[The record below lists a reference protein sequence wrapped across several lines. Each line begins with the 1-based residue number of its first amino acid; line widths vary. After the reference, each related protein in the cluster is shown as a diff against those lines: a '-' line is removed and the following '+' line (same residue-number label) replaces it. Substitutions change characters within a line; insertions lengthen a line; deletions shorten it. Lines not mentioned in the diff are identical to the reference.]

1 MTRCR
6 RSVSEGCSRGID
18 RETRVPSPA
27 FLNSRADDFA
37 DFAGSQIGRGCS
49 LPPTQGQLVIA
60 SQSSYACG
68 TLRAITVGV
77 GGISVVVGAEA
88 FKDSAATSV
97 TFAGDVQSIG
107 AEAFEACEHLANLTI
122 LGAVT
127 QSIGQNAFKGSG
139 LVRVV
144 FGGSVSTGVSR
155 WHWRRFHQ
163 CGASARP
170 PGCVLN
176 LLNAERLPPPVARR
190 PRLPPAPPIYDS
202 SLAGLVDR
210 HRSLRG
216 LRILGHHQHPG
227 HPLEPR
233 LFGCPPPHTSTFLT
247 VTASLGTLLRLAQP
261 PLFYPVQIRS
271 PANTAAAPPFARAQ
285 GNMPCEFYRPGTRLC
300 DCGTCAPTAAPT
312 LSPAGP
318 GPGSSHRSVRL
329 SPSVFSPVWCLFFC
343 PKHEHPPRTKKK
355 EKRTL
360 RHSVSSSRAVA

>member
-18 RETRVPSPA
+18 RETSRVPSPA

-233 LFGCPPPHTSTFLT
+233 LFGCPSPPYIHISDRDRQPWDATS
-247 VTASLGTLLRLAQP
+247 
-261 PLFYPVQIRS
+261 
-271 PANTAAAPPFARAQ
+271 AR
-285 GNMPCEFYRPGTRLC
+285 
-300 DCGTCAPTAAPT
+300 AAPT
-312 LSPAGP
+312 VLSGANSLTRQHRRRPPFCPRSRQHALRILQAWDAALRLRHLRPDGRP
-318 GPGSSHRSVRL
+318 DAVARRPRSRFVASFGSAFPL
-329 SPSVFSPVWCLFFC
+329 SVFPGVV
-343 PKHEHPPRTKKK
+343 
-355 EKRTL
+355 
-360 RHSVSSSRAVA
+360 SVFLPET